1 MSFKTVLR
9 NIKMNSNG
17 WLFISLIGVA
27 VVLLPV
33 LSIFFSLFKAPNENW
48 EQIKQY
54 MLTDYVVNSIFL
66 VVSTG
71 FFTVIVGVTLSWLIA
86 AYDFPCKR
94 FFQWA
99 LVLPLSIPPNIAA
112 YTYSHMVGYTGVVQ
126 VTMRSTF
133 DMNLNP
139 KWFDIMSLP
148 GAVFIFTLFLYPY
161 VFMITRS
168 FLERQSGSYIENAIL
183 LGRNHVSIFFRIVL
197 PIAQPAIIGSLM
209 LVIFEV
215 ISDYGVTSYFG
226 IQTISTAIFQ
236 TWFGMY
242 DVDSALRL
250 ATWMMAGVIGLF
262 IIERWL
268 RNRRRYSASTS
279 KASPLVPKQ
288 LKGISAFIAVLFCA
302 TVFAFSFLIPVVQL
316 LVWSIWTYQDV
327 LTVAFVELTYNT
339 LLVALIATACIM
351 FLSVV
356 VANVCRIQGKAFSSV
371 LSKVIASGYSIPGAI
386 IAIGVLTF
394 FIFLDEILAPF
405 YSWIGMGEAPL
416 VLSMSL
422 VMVVVA
428 YVVRFMATGYNA
440 VEAGFEK
447 MGTTYMEAS
456 RMLGYGMTR
465 TFFKVDIPL
474 MRGALVSGTILT
486 FVEIMKELPMTLLLR
501 PFNFETLATKTYQY
515 ASDERVIEASIPS
528 LFIIAVSVCSV
539 LLFYKLGRR
548 LEK

>member
-1 MSFKTVLR
+1 MGFKTVLR
-9 NIKMNSNG
+9 NRKANTNG
-17 WLFISLIGVA
+17 WVLISLIGVA

-48 EQIKQY
+48 AQIKQY
-54 MLTDYVVNSIFL
+54 MLTDYLVNSLCL
-66 VVSTG
+66 VAFTG
-71 FFTVIVGVTLSWLIA
+71 IFTVTVGVTLAWLIA
-86 AYDFPCKR
+86 AYDFPGKR

-112 YTYSHMVGYTGVVQ
+112 YTYSHMVSYTGVVQ

-133 DMNLNP
+133 GIDLNP
-139 KWFDIMSLP
+139 KWFDIMSLQ

-161 VFMITRS
+161 VFMITKS

-183 LGRNHVSIFFRIVL
+183 LGRNHFTIFFRIVL
-197 PIAQPAIIGSLM
+197 PIAQPAIIGSVM

-250 ATWMMAGVIGLF
+250 AAWMMAGVIGLF
-262 IIERWL
+262 IMERLL

-288 LKGISAFIAVLFCA
+288 LKGSSAFMAVLFSGV
-302 TVFAFSFLIPVVQL
+302 VFAFAFLIPVVQL
-316 LVWSIWTYQDV
+316 IVWSTWTYQDV
-327 LTVAFVELTYNT
+327 LTLSFVELTYNT

-356 VANVCRIQGKAFSSV
+356 VANVCRVQGKAFSSV

-394 FIFLDEILAPF
+394 FIVLDEILAPF
-405 YSWIGMGEAPL
+405 YRWMGMGEAPL

-447 MGTTYMEAS
+447 MGKTYMEAS
-456 RMLGYGMTR
+456 RLLGYGMTR
-465 TFFKVDIPL
+465 TFFKVDLPL
-474 MRGALVSGTILT
+474 MRGALLSGTILT

-539 LLFYKLGRR
+539 LLFYKLGKR